1 VRTSAFAF
9 EGTLGETRRPM
20 RGRVR
25 APLLAL
31 ATITIPALALAQ
43 FPIDQQGRRGL
54 RDRYNRPQTD
64 QKLDENVRK
73 LNGDDPEARL
83 EAVRALGEINE
94 PKAVDYLL
102 QAANDPDTRIRI
114 KAIDTLGNAHAK
126 EATGLLIQQLFL
138 RDTDLPTKQRILAA
152 LGKIGDP
159 RAAGPILD
167 ILSRD
172 IDPAVR
178 GNAIFA
184 LGEIGDRAALA
195 ALDSFAKDGQGDVLR
210 RLAIEAARKIR
221 DRPAP
226 PVVPPSLAV
235 DRKPPESNATR

>member
-1 VRTSAFAF
+1 
-9 EGTLGETRRPM
+9 M

-43 FPIDQQGRRGL
+43 FPLDQQGRRGL

-138 RDTDLPTKQRILAA
+138 RGRSARRGP
-152 LGKIGDP
+152 DP
-159 RAAGPILD
+159 RHPVARHRPGRTRQ
-167 ILSRD
+167 RD
-172 IDPAVR
+172 
-178 GNAIFA
+178 
-184 LGEIGDRAALA
+184 
-195 ALDSFAKDGQGDVLR
+195 LR
-210 RLAIEAARKIR
+210 TRR
-221 DRPAP
+221 DRRPRSVAGARRVREGRSGRRAP
-226 PVVPPSLAV
+226 PPGRRGGTQDP
-235 DRKPPESNATR
+235 